1 MQSDMHYYAIYALA
15 LLAGLS
21 QKTAEVIATAS
32 QYVDDSIGNDTLD
45 HESGAKLI
53 PEATAHHTADVRN
66 LDRDH
71 QRYIWIPFHFLPGN
85 QGQALTER
93 LVCRE
98 DSPLAKE
105 VVRHHLGL
113 AQTPFAVELMGITAH
128 VYADTFAHFGF
139 SGVSSRRNKV
149 DNEDLAILEASARTR
164 RYWDEEIP
172 KWFRKYGKSG
182 GWWKNIKRS
191 IFSAGA
197 EALSGAL
204 GHGAVLTFPD
214 QPYLHWRYTYEEEF
228 PDRPRQV
235 VERENR
241 NHYLEA
247 CRKLHDMFAR
257 FAQKRED
264 LRAGTHGGDFDQA
277 EEKIKKILAI
287 EDGKNARARAWRKL
301 LREDPLFGQLSVA
314 TYDADQGWN
323 RDRNDFPELE
333 DVRAI
338 TEFSVFRF
346 FQAASLH
353 RHYVLRELLPENGI
367 VVI

>member
-1 MQSDMHYYAIYALA
+1 MQIDMHYYGVCALA
-15 LLAGLS
+15 LLAGLN

-32 QYVDDSIGNDTLD
+32 QYVDDSVRNDTLD

-53 PEATAHHTADVRN
+53 PEETAHHTADLRN

-71 QRYIWIPFHFLPGN
+71 QRFIWIPFHFFPGN
-85 QGQALTER
+85 RGKALTER

-98 DSPLAKE
+98 DSKLARTM
-105 VVRHHLGL
+105 VSHHLGL
-113 AQTPFAVELMGITAH
+113 AKRPYAQELMGITAH

-149 DNEDLAILEASARTR
+149 DNEDLEILDVSVRTR
-164 RYWDEEIP
+164 KYWDQEIP

-191 IFSAGA
+191 LFSAGA
-197 EALSGAL
+197 EAISGAL

-214 QPYLHWRYTYEEEF
+214 QPYLRWRYVYEENF
-228 PDRPRQV
+228 PDRPRQE
-235 VERENR
+235 VERENQT
-241 NHYLEA
+241 HYLRA
-247 CRKLHDMFAR
+247 CRKIYDMLSR

-264 LRAGTHGGDFDQA
+264 LRSNTATGDFSQA
-277 EEKIKKILAI
+277 EEKIRQILAMQ
-287 EDGKNARARAWRKL
+287 DGKNARSKAWRNLVKN
-301 LREDPLFGQLSVA
+301 EAMFGNL
-314 TYDADQGWN
+314 TITPYDADAGWN
-323 RDRNDFPELE
+323 NERNDFPALE
-333 DVRAI
+333 DAGEM
-338 TEFSVFRF
+338 TNFSVFRF

-353 RHYVLRELLPENGI
+353 RHYVLRELLPANGI